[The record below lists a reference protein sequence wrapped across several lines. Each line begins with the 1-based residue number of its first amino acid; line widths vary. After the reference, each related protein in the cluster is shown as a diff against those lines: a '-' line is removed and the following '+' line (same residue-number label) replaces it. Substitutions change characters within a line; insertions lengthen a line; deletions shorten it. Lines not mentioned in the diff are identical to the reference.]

1 MRAKGPDVPNCLM
14 GVGLGLYRK
23 ASEWGWSSP
32 MAPSE
37 FPADHYDVLIDETIA
52 SCDGNLRSAVRA
64 LLIANE
70 HLETENAQLKSYVDI
85 STRIEAT
92 NQGYLN

>member
-1 MRAKGPDVPNCLM
+1 M
-14 GVGLGLYRK
+14 
-23 ASEWGWSSP
+23 ASSKLTS
-32 MAPSE
+32 
-37 FPADHYDVLIDETIA
+37 DHYDMLIDETIA

-70 HLETENAQLKSYVDI
+70 HLEAEISQLKHWADLSARR
-85 STRIEAT
+85 SAA

>member
-1 MRAKGPDVPNCLM
+1 M
-14 GVGLGLYRK
+14 
-23 ASEWGWSSP
+23 SS
-32 MAPSE
+32 SD
-37 FPADHYDVLIDETIA
+37 FPADHYVVLIDETIA

-70 HLETENAQLKSYVDI
+70 HLETEISDLKHWADMSA
-85 STRIEAT
+85 RMQAA

>member
-1 MRAKGPDVPNCLM
+1 M
-14 GVGLGLYRK
+14 GVRLGLYRK
-23 ASEWGWSSP
+23 VTEWGWSNL
-32 MAPSE
+32 MASSE
-37 FPADHYDVLIDETIA
+37 FPADHYDALIDETIA

-85 STRIEAT
+85 STRIEAA

>member
-1 MRAKGPDVPNCLM
+1 M
-14 GVGLGLYRK
+14 GVRVERYRQRI
-23 ASEWGWSSP
+23 EWGWSDP
-32 MAPSE
+32 MASSE
-37 FPADHYDVLIDETIA
+37 FSADQYDELIDETIA

-70 HLETENAQLKSYVDI
+70 HLETEISQLKHWVDI
-85 STRIEAT
+85 SARMAAA

>member
-1 MRAKGPDVPNCLM
+1 
-14 GVGLGLYRK
+14 
-23 ASEWGWSSP
+23 
-32 MAPSE
+32 MAPSKLM
-37 FPADHYDVLIDETIA
+37 ADHYDVLIDETIA

-70 HLETENAQLKSYVDI
+70 HLEAEISQLKHWADLSARR
-85 STRIEAT
+85 SAA

>member
-1 MRAKGPDVPNCLM
+1 M
-14 GVGLGLYRK
+14 
-23 ASEWGWSSP
+23 ASSK
-32 MAPSE
+32 
-37 FPADHYDVLIDETIA
+37 FTADHYDALIDETIA

-70 HLETENAQLKSYVDI
+70 HLETENSQLKHYVDI
-85 STRIEAT
+85 STRIEAA

>member
-1 MRAKGPDVPNCLM
+1 M
-14 GVGLGLYRK
+14 
-23 ASEWGWSSP
+23 SS
-32 MAPSE
+32 SD

-70 HLETENAQLKSYVDI
+70 HLETEISDLKHWADMSA
-85 STRIEAT
+85 RRAAA
-92 NQGYLN
+92 NRGYLN

>member
-1 MRAKGPDVPNCLM
+1 
-14 GVGLGLYRK
+14 
-23 ASEWGWSSP
+23 

>member
-1 MRAKGPDVPNCLM
+1 MSF
-14 GVGLGLYRK
+14 
-23 ASEWGWSSP
+23 SEC
-32 MAPSE
+32 
-37 FPADHYDVLIDETIA
+37 PADHYDVLIEETIA

-70 HLETENAQLKSYVDI
+70 HLETEISDLKHWADMSA
-85 STRIEAT
+85 RMEAA

>member
-1 MRAKGPDVPNCLM
+1 M
-14 GVGLGLYRK
+14 
-23 ASEWGWSSP
+23 AS
-32 MAPSE
+32 SE
-37 FPADHYDVLIDETIA
+37 FSADQYDELIDETIA

-70 HLETENAQLKSYVDI
+70 HLETEISQLRHWADI
-85 STRIEAT
+85 SARMAAA

>member
-1 MRAKGPDVPNCLM
+1 M
-14 GVGLGLYRK
+14 
-23 ASEWGWSSP
+23 AS
-32 MAPSE
+32 SE
-37 FPADHYDVLIDETIA
+37 FPADRYDMLIDETIA

-70 HLETENAQLKSYVDI
+70 HLETENFELKHWANI
-85 STRIEAT
+85 SARMAAA

>member
-1 MRAKGPDVPNCLM
+1 M
-14 GVGLGLYRK
+14 
-23 ASEWGWSSP
+23 AST
-32 MAPSE
+32 E
-37 FPADHYDVLIDETIA
+37 FPADRYDVLIDETIA

-70 HLETENAQLKSYVDI
+70 HLETENSQLKSYVDI
-85 STRIEAT
+85 SARIEAA

>member
-1 MRAKGPDVPNCLM
+1 
-14 GVGLGLYRK
+14 
-23 ASEWGWSSP
+23 

-37 FPADHYDVLIDETIA
+37 FPADLYDELVDETIA
-52 SCDGNLRSAVRA
+52 SCDGNLRGALRA

-70 HLETENAQLKSYVDI
+70 HLETENSQLKSYVNI
-85 STRIEAT
+85 STRLEAA